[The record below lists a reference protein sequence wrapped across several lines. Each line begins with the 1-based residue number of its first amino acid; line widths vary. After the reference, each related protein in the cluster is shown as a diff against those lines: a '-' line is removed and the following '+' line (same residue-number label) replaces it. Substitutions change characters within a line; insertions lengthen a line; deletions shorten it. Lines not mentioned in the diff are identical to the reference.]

1 MKIKETYIVEEDG
14 KFIKLH
20 YCLNSQGATMK
31 YFKEYEN
38 GVIIRITGE
47 DFYEFLKDY

>member
-20 YCLNSQGATMK
+20 YCLNSQGTSMK

-38 GVIIRITGE
+38 GVIIKIGIGE
-47 DFYEFLKDY
+47 FYEFLKEY

>member
-20 YCLNSQGATMK
+20 YCLNSQGTK
-31 YFKEYEN
+31 TNYFKEYEN
-38 GVIIRITGE
+38 GVIIKITCE
-47 DFYEFLKDY
+47 EFYKILKDY